1 MVTFE
6 DFKKLEIKVGKIL
19 EVKDHPNADKLY
31 VLKVNTGEERTI
43 VAGIKN
49 SYSKEE
55 LVGKK
60 IIVLCNLEE
69 KELRGVTSQG
79 MLLASSD
86 KDKVS
91 LLTLDKDIVE
101 GSVVG

>member
-1 MVTFE
+1 MITFE
-6 DFKKLEIKVGKIL
+6 DFKKLEIKVGKVL
-19 EVKDHPNADKLY
+19 EVNDHPNADKLY
-31 VLKVNTGEERTI
+31 VLKVDIGEERTI

-69 KELRGVTSQG
+69 KELRGVKSQG
-79 MLLASSD
+79 MLLAVDEKDNTSLLSVD
-86 KDKVS
+86 KDVKIGGKVC
-91 LLTLDKDIVE
+91 
-101 GSVVG
+101 